1 MRRCGWYAV
10 RWCGVIWCVTT
21 WYALILYDMILIL
34 IWCYTLSMT
43 KWCQIEV
50 PSPKIK
56 AGTWKELAC
65 LNIYMVAYDIV
76 TFKADHPNI
85 SFCIHCIHQCSCRWF
100 DIWATQPLHITTND
114 HIITSV
120 STHAT
125 QLHRWWSSLGIAP
138 FHGACVAASVHP
150 GVQPRTNP
158 GRTCPPTNPRKI
170 AF

>member
-1 MRRCGWYAV
+1 MLWFCMIWY
-10 RWCGVIWCVTT
+10 
-21 WYALILYDMILIL
+21 WYWYDAIRG
-34 IWCYTLSMT
+34 SMT

-56 AGTWKELAC
+56 AVNWKELAC

-85 SFCIHCIHQCSCRWF
+85 SFCIHCIHQCSFRWF

-114 HIITSV
+114 HIIMSNW
-120 STHAT
+120 THAT

-170 AF
+170 GFFWKTFCKQKMCTYFGTTN